1 MQENMEAL
9 VAGWF
14 GNAYSNM
21 NVGKFLLNA
30 MGGEPDS
37 IGATVKSA
45 VMSEIGSYNTFF
57 QGIGMAIALLFFL
70 MAMIDLSTSERLTL
84 EFFIKFFSKLVIA
97 LFLIDMAPELVNKIV
112 EFGDAVMTQMSNSN
126 GFEETD
132 ELIKQYRNY
141 LETSDPRTH
150 WILLIVQS
158 ACTVGLIYI
167 ISFVVIVVAYIVGF
181 TRLLELGVRGAFMP
195 IALGLIADD
204 GWRGPGGRYIR
215 KFIAVCVQGAALIVI
230 STVSSKAMGM
240 TGVGVVSGNDG
251 GFIGLLSIA
260 GLAFATISMMFKSI
274 GIINDVFGA

>member
-240 TGVGVVSGNDG
+240 TGVDVVSGNDG